1 MRKSIFLFAVLLFSV
16 FTALALASCSSSDSD
31 DNDSSKNPLVG
42 TWYTDKTDH
51 TEITYKADFTCTG
64 QWYEGSKVKYTDK
77 GKYKV
82 DGNKLYIWWESEE
95 EYGPWSTTFTI
106 SGNTMTTTEGGG
118 TTWTRK

>member
-1 MRKSIFLFAVLLFSV
+1 MKIVEPDVQLWKQGDIEEYDFHIARCARVCYKS
-16 FTALALASCSSSDSD
+16 D
-31 DNDSSKNPLVG
+31 
-42 TWYTDKTDH
+42 
-51 TEITYKADFTCTG
+51 
-64 QWYEGSKVKYTDK
+64 
-77 GKYKV
+77 KV